1 MNKYNLIIGSHVSL
15 SSPDFLLGAVK
26 EAISYESNTFMIYT
40 GAPQNTI
47 RKDIKTFKI
56 KEAFDLMEKQNIKP
70 SNVIVHAPYIINLAS
85 SKPETR
91 QLAKEFLVKELE
103 RVDGLGFNKIVL
115 HPGSR
120 LEQTY
125 EEGINLIAEGIN
137 FAFANIKNQTKILL
151 ETMAGKG
158 TELGNKIDD
167 IKNIFDKVEEKQR
180 LGVCLDTCHISDA
193 GYNLDH
199 FDEYLKVF
207 DEKIGIDKIECIHI
221 NDSMNECGARKDR
234 HQNIGYGKIGFENLL
249 KVIYHPK
256 LDSIPKILET
266 PYVKYLNTYIPP
278 YKQEIEMI
286 RNQKFFDWIKKLN
299 Q

>member
-266 PYVKYLNTYIPP
+266 PYVEYLNTYIPP

>member
-1 MNKYNLIIGSHVSL
+1 MKKYNLIIGSHVSL

-26 EAISYESNTFMIYT
+26 EAISYDSNTFMIYT

-56 KEAFDLMEKQNIKP
+56 EEAFALMEERNIEK

-85 SKPETR
+85 SKLETR
-91 QLAKEFLVKELE
+91 QLAREFLVKELI
-103 RVDGLGFNKIVL
+103 RVAGLGFNKIVL

-120 LEQTY
+120 LDQTY
-125 EEGINLIAEGIN
+125 EQGINLIAEGIN
-137 FAFANIKNQTKILL
+137 FAFANVQNKTKILL

-158 TELGNKIDD
+158 TEIGNKIDD
-167 IKNIFDKVEEKQR
+167 IKNIFIKVKEKER

-193 GYNLDH
+193 GYNLNQ
-199 FDEYLKVF
+199 FDDYLKEF

-234 HQNIGYGKIGFENLL
+234 HQNIGYGKIGFKNLL

-266 PYVKYLNTYIPP
+266 PYVKYLDTYIPP

-286 RNQKFFDWIKKLN
+286 RDKKFSDWIKKIN
-299 Q
+299 H